1 MLARGKLASLA
12 ELFSVKLKFT
22 IDVLN
27 DWFSN
32 TVKPNFFELN
42 DIEKQIYTN
51 ENWIIPTKTTCLTCG
66 FLSDVQEEGE
76 HKRGHDVQ
84 EEGEH
89 KRGHDFIVECEYL
102 FLRNIYSNG
111 DLKKIGVEDI
121 QKYY

>member
-1 MLARGKLASLA
+1 MLAREKLASLA

-42 DIEKQIYTN
+42 DIKTQIYRN

-66 FLSDVQEEGE
+66 FLPDVQEEGE
-76 HKRGHDVQ
+76 HKKG
-84 EEGEH
+84 
-89 KRGHDFIVECEYL
+89 KDFIVECEYL
-102 FLRNIYSNG
+102 FLRNIYSND